1 MDQQPKIFIS
11 EPINAKGMAMLEAK
25 AILIQA
31 ADTSKETAIAL
42 IKDADAAILRATT
55 LFDKEVID
63 EAVNL
68 KIIARTGIGVD
79 NVDLK
84 TAGENGI
91 IVCNTPGTNDE
102 TVAEHVLAI
111 VLAFAK
117 QIITMDRAVRA
128 QRWKERFSDRQI
140 DIKGKR
146 IGLIGYGNIGKA
158 TAQKCKALG
167 MEVWVFD
174 PFIKNGNEG
183 ITQVTDVNAIFKECD
198 FVSLHCPSLPATK
211 NLVNEHTLS
220 LMKASAYLINTSRG
234 DLVHEQALIEHLK
247 NKKIAGAAL
256 DVFKQEPLDASSP
269 LLELSNLLLS
279 PHVAG
284 STRESNE
291 RIAVAAVQAV
301 LDTLNGKTPQHI
313 CNSNYLRSE
322 NLRTVL
328 NYDR

>member
-1 MDQQPKIFIS
+1 MNQLPKVFIS
-11 EPINAKGMAMLEAK
+11 EPIHPKGMAMLDGK

-31 ADTSKETAIAL
+31 ADTAKETAMAL

-55 LFDKEVID
+55 LFDKEVISQG
-63 EAVNL
+63 VHL
-68 KIIARTGIGVD
+68 KIIARTGVGLD

-84 TAGENGI
+84 AAGENGI

-102 TVAEHVLAI
+102 TVAEHVVAV

-117 QIITMDRAVRA
+117 QIIPLNTAVRE
-128 QRWKERFSDRQI
+128 QRWEERFSLRQM

-158 TAQKCKALG
+158 TACRCKALG

-174 PFIKNGNEG
+174 PFVKNGYEG
-183 ITQVTDVNAIFKECD
+183 VTQVTDIDDIFRECD
-198 FVSLHCPSLPATK
+198 FVSLHCPALPDTR
-211 NLVNEHTLS
+211 NLVNANKLS

-234 DLVHEQALIEHLK
+234 ELVDEDALIACLK
-247 NKKIAGAAL
+247 NGKIAGAAL
-256 DVFKQEPLDASSP
+256 DVFKQEPVAASHP
-269 LLELSNLLLS
+269 LLQLPNVLLS

-291 RIAVAAVQAV
+291 RIATAAVQAV
-301 LDTLNGKTPQHI
+301 LDTLNGITPPHI
-313 CNSNYLRSE
+313 CNS
-322 NLRTVL
+322 
-328 NYDR
+328 

>member
-1 MDQQPKIFIS
+1 MNHQPKIFIS
-11 EPINAKGMAMLEAK
+11 EPINSKGMEMLEGK

-31 ADTSKETAIAL
+31 TDTSKETAISL

-55 LFDKEVID
+55 LFDKDVID
-63 EAVNL
+63 QGVKL

-84 TAGENGI
+84 IAGEKGI

-117 QIITMDRAVRA
+117 QIIRLDMAVRK
-128 QRWKERFSDRQI
+128 QQWQERFSTHQI

-158 TAQKCKALG
+158 TAHKCKALG

-174 PFIKNGNEG
+174 PFIKNENEG
-183 ITQVTDVNAIFKECD
+183 ITQVTDVNKIFKECD
-198 FVSLHCPSLPATK
+198 FVSLHCPSLPATR

-234 DLVHEQALIEHLK
+234 ELVDEQALVEHLK
-247 NKKIAGAAL
+247 NGKIAGAAL
-256 DVFKQEPLDASSP
+256 DVFKQEPLNASNP
-269 LLELSNLLLS
+269 FLELSNVLLS

-291 RIAVAAVQAV
+291 RIATAAVQAV

-313 CNSNYLRSE
+313 CNSNYLKSE
-322 NLRTVL
+322 NLRTAL

>member
-11 EPINAKGMAMLEAK
+11 EPIHSKGMAMLEGK
-25 AILIQA
+25 AILIHA
-31 ADTSKETAIAL
+31 ADTSKETAISL

-55 LFDKEVID
+55 LFDKDVID
-63 EAVNL
+63 QGVKL
-68 KIIARTGIGVD
+68 KIIARTGVGLD

-84 TAGENGI
+84 TAGEHGI

-102 TVAEHVLAI
+102 TVAEHVVAI

-117 QIITMDRAVRA
+117 QIIPLDLAVRK
-128 QRWKERFSDRQI
+128 QRWKERFSPRQI

-158 TAQKCKALG
+158 TAHKCKALG

-183 ITQVTDVNAIFKECD
+183 VTHVTDLNEIFKNCD
-198 FVSLHCPSLPATK
+198 FVSLHCPALPATR
-211 NLVNEHTLS
+211 NMVNEHTLS

-234 DLVHEQALIEHLK
+234 ELVDELALIGYLK
-247 NKKIAGAAL
+247 NRKIAGAAL
-256 DVFKQEPLDASSP
+256 DVFRQEPVDASNP
-269 LLELSNLLLS
+269 LLNCPNVLLS

-291 RIAVAAVQAV
+291 RIAMAAVQAV

-313 CNSNYLRSE
+313 CNSEYLRYGRSFPGKQ
-322 NLRTVL
+322 L
-328 NYDR
+328 